1 MNHEHAEILTCTFGG
16 AIIGSMAGG
25 NTGAIIGAII
35 GLIISIRSIRNDR
48 NNLAG

>member
-1 MNHEHAEILTCTFGG
+1 MNKDHSIFLSCFFGG
-16 AIIGSMAGG
+16 AAAGSVIYST
-25 NTGAIIGAII
+25 TGAIIGAII